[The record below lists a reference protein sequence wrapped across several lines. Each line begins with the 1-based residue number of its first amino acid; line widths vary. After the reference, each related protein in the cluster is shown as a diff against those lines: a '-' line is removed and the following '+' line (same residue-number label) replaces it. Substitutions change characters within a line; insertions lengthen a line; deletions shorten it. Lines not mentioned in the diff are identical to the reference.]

1 MSQVLRGLAHAQI
14 RLDLVTRRLHSSL
27 AKINRPETRRVVR
40 RMGRSS
46 KFWRSAHSSKVSM
59 LIRISRSTDVMA
71 ALNGWCGESLLNE

>member
-1 MSQVLRGLAHAQI
+1 
-14 RLDLVTRRLHSSL
+14 
-27 AKINRPETRRVVR
+27 
-40 RMGRSS
+40 MGRSS